1 MKAGKGKLREN
12 IFPEHEE
19 TPETLG
25 IPGLSMVAGAGF
37 EFTHA
42 LHSSVM

>member
-12 IFPEHEE
+12 IFPEHEK

-25 IPGLSMVAGAGF
+25 IPGFSMVAGVGF

-42 LHSSVM
+42 LQSSVI